1 MIELFGSA
9 LVTFLVIIDPPGC
22 VPIFAGLTRGSAPAH
37 RRAMALRSATVAWFI
52 LMLFALFGKPL
63 LQALGISLAAFQI
76 AGGIML
82 FFIALEMVFEKRT
95 QRREERAQSIEGT
108 PEAEDVSVFPMA
120 IPMIAGPGS
129 IASAMLLVS
138 RAEGYA
144 EIGIVLA
151 AMTLVIVVTGAALL
165 SAGWIM
171 KLMGERIE
179 AMISRLLGVILA
191 ALAAQFVVDGLRQS
205 FPSLSG

>member
-22 VPIFAGLTRGSAPAH
+22 VPIFAGLTRGSPPAH
-37 RRAMALRSATVAWFI
+37 RRAMAIRSAIIAWFI

-63 LQALGISLAAFQI
+63 LQALGISLAAFRI

-108 PEAEDVSVFPMA
+108 PEAEDIAVFPMA

-138 RAEGYA
+138 RAESYA
-144 EIGIVLA
+144 EIGVVLA
-151 AMTLVIVVTGAALL
+151 AMTLVIVITGAALL
-165 SAGWIM
+165 SAGWLM

>member
-1 MIELFGSA
+1 VIELFGSA

-37 RRAMALRSATVAWFI
+37 RRAMALRSASVAWFI

-63 LQALGISLAAFQI
+63 LQALGISLAAFRI

-108 PEAEDVSVFPMA
+108 PEAEDISVFPMA

-151 AMTLVIVVTGAALL
+151 AMTLVILVTGVALL